1 MSYLACQFFIFESH
15 VFVLKIPCFRSQS
28 LMSPGCKTP
37 SVSVVYTPFTNLK
50 KTPDMEVGQVGFH
63 DRKKVSLHD
72 NKRERR
78 RGRHHA
84 IWYELSGCMECSVA
98 IACFVDVVYR
108 KKPLPC
114 MPLPC
119 MSAIFGV
126 SLAIQKQLPKIKHTY
141 LLSCM

>member
-1 MSYLACQFFIFESH
+1 MFSFSKSH
-15 VFVLKIPCFRSQS
+15 VFVLNLSCPQVARLPVLVSCILHS
-28 LMSPGCKTP
+28 LISK
-37 SVSVVYTPFTNLK
+37 
-50 KTPDMEVGQVGFH
+50 
-63 DRKKVSLHD
+63 
-72 NKRERR
+72 RR
-78 RGRHHA
+78 RIWKWGRLDFTTGKRSAFMIIRGRGGGGRHHA
-84 IWYELSGCMECSVA
+84 IWYALSGCMECSVA

-126 SLAIQKQLPKIKHTY
+126 SLAIQKQLPKIKHIY

>member
-15 VFVLKIPCFRSQS
+15 VFVLKISCFHSQS
-28 LMSPGCKTP
+28 LVSPGCKTP

-72 NKRERR
+72 NKRK
-78 RGRHHA
+78 RGRERKRCHA
-84 IWYELSGCMECSVA
+84 IWYALSGCMECIVA

-108 KKPLPC
+108 KKYHCLAYHYLECQPYLVYPL
-114 MPLPC
+114 LYR
-119 MSAIFGV
+119 S
-126 SLAIQKQLPKIKHTY
+126 
-141 LLSCM
+141 SCLK

>member
-15 VFVLKIPCFRSQS
+15 VFVLIISCFRSQS
-28 LMSPGCKTP
+28 LMYPGCKTP

-78 RGRHHA
+78 KGRERKRCHA
-84 IWYELSGCMECSVA
+84 IWYALSGYMEYSIA

-108 KKPLPC
+108 KKYHYLACQPYL
-114 MPLPC
+114 
-119 MSAIFGV
+119 AY
-126 SLAIQKQLPKIKHTY
+126 SLLY
-141 LLSCM
+141 RSSCLK